1 MRKLVLALVLVLAIS
16 GFAMAAHI
24 DPALVDMMN
33 GTKVVKD
40 GMGLNGKPAMI
51 PVIVQMNPGAGNT
64 DVQTLGGQMG
74 SELQIINGFSA
85 SLPAA
90 AIEALSKNPNVF
102 AISYD
107 KPVKIDMNVAAK
119 AVFCDELWA
128 EGYTGDGVT
137 IAVVDTGIYP
147 HQDFG
152 TRIKA
157 FKDFVNGRTSAYDDN
172 GHGTHCAGIAAGAG
186 ATYKGAAPDAKLV
199 GVKVLDAQGSGSY
212 ANIINGINWVVNN
225 RATYGIKIMSMSL
238 GGTITESSKTDP
250 MCAAVRN
257 AWNAGIVVC
266 VAAGNEGPSSYT
278 IGTPGNEPLIITVG
292 ASDDRSTIA
301 YSDDIVASFSSRG
314 PTSIDGWTKPDLLA
328 PGTNITS
335 CKNAYTGYV
344 TMSGTSMATPLVAG
358 IVAQM
363 LEANPTWTPATV
375 KTNLKGSCIN
385 LGYTANVQG
394 SGQVDAYYA
403 VH

>member
-16 GFAMAAHI
+16 GLAMAAHV
-24 DPALVDMMN
+24 DPMLLDMMK
-33 GTKVVKD
+33 GPKD
-40 GMGLNGKPAMI
+40 VSLNGQELI
-51 PVIVQMNPGAGNT
+51 PVIVQMNAGAKSDDANIMVGK
-64 DVQTLGGQMG
+64 MG
-74 SELQIINGFSA
+74 SELEIINGFSA
-85 SLPAA
+85 QLPAA
-90 AIEALSKNPNVF
+90 AIEALSKNPNVY

-107 KPVKIDMNVAAK
+107 KPVKVDLNVAAK

-128 EGYTGDGVT
+128 EGYTGAGVT

-147 HQDFG
+147 HRDFG
-152 TRIKA
+152 TRIRA

-186 ATYKGAAPDAKLV
+186 TTYRGAAPDAKLV
-199 GVKVLDAQGSGSY
+199 GVKVLDAQGNGSY
-212 ANIINGINWVVNN
+212 SNIINGINWVVSN
-225 RATYGIKIMSMSL
+225 RSTYGIKVMSMSL
-238 GGTITESSKTDP
+238 GGPISESSKTDP

-314 PTSIDGWTKPDLLA
+314 PTSIDGWTKPDVLA
-328 PGTNITS
+328 PGTNIAS
-335 CKNAYTGYV
+335 CDNSYSSYV
-344 TMSGTSMATPLVAG
+344 QMSGTSMATPLVAG

-363 LEANPTWTPATV
+363 LEAMPSWSPATV
-375 KTNLKGSCIN
+375 KTNLKGSCIS